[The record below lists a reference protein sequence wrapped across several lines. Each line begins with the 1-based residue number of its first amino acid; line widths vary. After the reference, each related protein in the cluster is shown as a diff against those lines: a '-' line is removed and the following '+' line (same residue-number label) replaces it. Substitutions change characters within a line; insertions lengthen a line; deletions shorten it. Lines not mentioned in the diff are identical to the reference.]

1 MVTRMAWTA
10 SEDED
15 HQRTKT
21 IKYGVIGLV
30 EKSCGSLLECPAM
43 SELRNGERV
52 HLVDKKGRHYALT
65 LKAGD
70 TYHFSG
76 ETIPHDNLIGR
87 PDGSIVTLSKGKR
100 FVALRPTFGEYVL
113 KMPRGAQVLYPKDL
127 SLIPMWADVY
137 PGARVFEA
145 GTGSGALTM
154 ALLRAVGPTGL
165 VVTYEARDD
174 FARTALTNI
183 ERYMG
188 PVSTLL
194 PCRKNAYEGID
205 VLEDGRLFDR
215 LVLDLPE
222 PWQVVPHAAKV
233 LRSGGIYLS
242 FVPTVPQ
249 VMQTVDA
256 LERTG
261 VFGMIETFE
270 TLLRTWSIQGRSVR
284 PDHRMVAHSGFL
296 TVARKVEAGWWSSAA
311 PASGAGASPEESD
324 DEDAGEGAAI

>member
-1 MVTRMAWTA
+1 
-10 SEDED
+10 
-15 HQRTKT
+15 
-21 IKYGVIGLV
+21 
-30 EKSCGSLLECPAM
+30 M
-43 SELRNGERV
+43 SQLQNGERV
-52 HLVDKKGRHYALT
+52 HLVDKKGRQYALT

-70 TYHFSG
+70 IYHFSG
-76 ETIPHDNLIGR
+76 ETIPHDELIGK

-100 FVALRPTFGEYVL
+100 FLALRPTFGEYVL

-188 PVSTLL
+188 AVSTLMPL
-194 PCRKNAYEGID
+194 RKNAYEGID
-205 VLEDGRLFDR
+205 ILEDGRPFDR

-249 VMQTVDA
+249 VMQTVEA
-256 LERTG
+256 LERTS

-296 TVARKVEAGWWSSAA
+296 TVARKVEEGWWAR
-311 PASGAGASPEESD
+311 PHRTVETEAGGEED
-324 DEDAGEGAAI
+324 QGEREGEDATA

>member
-1 MVTRMAWTA
+1 
-10 SEDED
+10 
-15 HQRTKT
+15 
-21 IKYGVIGLV
+21 
-30 EKSCGSLLECPAM
+30 M
-43 SELRNGERV
+43 SQLKNGERV
-52 HLVDKKGRHYALT
+52 HLVDKKGRQYALT

-70 TYHFSG
+70 IYHFSG
-76 ETIPHDNLIGR
+76 ETIPHDELIGKL
-87 PDGSIVTLSKGKR
+87 DGSVVTLSRGKR
-100 FVALRPTFGEYVL
+100 FLALRPTFGEYVL

-154 ALLRAVGPTGL
+154 ALLRAVGPAGL

-174 FARTALTNI
+174 FSRTALTNI
-183 ERYMG
+183 ERYLDS
-188 PVSTLL
+188 VSTLMPL
-194 PCRKNAYEGID
+194 RRDAYEGIE

-222 PWQVVPHAAKV
+222 PWQVVPHAAQV

-249 VMQTVDA
+249 VMQTVEA
-256 LERTG
+256 LERTA

-284 PDHRMVAHSGFL
+284 PDHRMVAHSGFI
-296 TVARKVEAGWWSSAA
+296 TVARKVESGWWSQAGRTIATEAA
-311 PASGAGASPEESD
+311 GQGENEARIGEEST
-324 DEDAGEGAAI
+324 A